1 MLATFPAMST
11 LMEIQEAVAKLRDD
25 EKAALSLWLNSQ
37 VAPAIDAQEE
47 QQLLR
52 SLDDAIREVDAG
64 RGVSVQDAHK
74 LVASWVA
81 K

>member
-1 MLATFPAMST
+1 MST
-11 LMEIQEAVAKLRDD
+11 LMEIQEAVGRLPQS
-25 EKAALSLWLNSQ
+25 EKTALSLWLDSQ
-37 VAPAIDAQEE
+37 STPAMSAQEE

-52 SLDDAIREVDAG
+52 SLDEAMRDVDAG

-74 LVASWVA
+74 LVASWAA